1 MAKWLN
7 CEIIDGLL
15 GFPYPLLPFPHVIPF
30 LPPFEQESQNIACIN
45 WKRKKKTRKEK
56 ETANFVPTIFFCEIP
71 TKLIYRSL
79 LDESSSKIIF
89 KRRIRYIYNNIKTLF
104 FVNVNYHSF
113 IPHLINF
120 YFSRTRIYF
129 ITPFACQ
136 HPLAVV
142 PRRTAIYR
150 SSVTTFGVLT
160 VGSGGVGET
169 YDHRQKLSCLRC
181 M

>member
-1 MAKWLN
+1 MVELWDYRWVTGVSLPSTS
-7 CEIIDGLL
+7 
-15 GFPYPLLPFPHVIPF
+15 FPSCYSLSPSIWTRVSKYRMYKL
-30 LPPFEQESQNIACIN
+30 
-45 WKRKKKTRKEK
+45 KKKKKTRKEK
-56 ETANFVPTIFFCEIP
+56 EIANFVPTIFFCEIP

-142 PRRTAIYR
+142 PRRTAIPPLEFWQ
-150 SSVTTFGVLT
+150 SAVEV
-160 VGSGGVGET
+160 
-169 YDHRQKLSCLRC
+169 
-181 M
+181 